1 MSRIYLLIT
10 NLILIMVASCT
21 PAAGIST
28 PNVIQIN
35 TPSNPRTIMGV
46 ITEIKDRILV
56 EQQPEATIGDKIYFS
71 LSHDIKV
78 YQLINSDLRAVSSN
92 NLEAGQL
99 VEVWTYGIV
108 LESFPSQAEA
118 NFIIVHSNDEST
130 DDADA
135 LILPNRAPDVSGTIT
150 QALNTVL
157 VDKKFVV
164 FITPTTHFLRRSG
177 NTVEAFEARNI
188 KEGQYIEIWTDKIQ
202 GNQVIAQVI
211 VVVDE

>member
-1 MSRIYLLIT
+1 
-10 NLILIMVASCT
+10 MVTSCA
-21 PAAGIST
+21 PVVGIST
-28 PNVIQIN
+28 PSVIQIN
-35 TPSNPRTIMGV
+35 TPSYPRTIMGV

-78 YQLINSDLRAVSSN
+78 YQRINNDLHTVSSN
-92 NLEAGQL
+92 NLEVGQL
-99 VEVWTYGIV
+99 VEVWAYGGV
-108 LESFPSQAEA
+108 LESFPGQAEA
-118 NFIIVHSNDEST
+118 NFIIVHSNEEST
-130 DDADA
+130 DDA
-135 LILPNRAPDVSGTIT
+135 LTLPNRDPDVSGTIT

-157 VDKKFVV
+157 VDKKYVV
-164 FITPTTHFLRRSG
+164 FITPTTYFLRRSG
-177 NTVEAFEARNI
+177 NTVEAIEARNI

>member
-10 NLILIMVASCT
+10 NLILIMITSCT
-21 PAAGIST
+21 PAVGIST

-71 LSHDIKV
+71 LSHNIKV
-78 YQLINSDLRAVSSN
+78 YQSINSDLRAVSSN
-92 NLEAGQL
+92 DLEVGQL
-99 VEVWTYGIV
+99 VEVWTYGVV
-108 LESFPSQAEA
+108 LESFPGQAEA
-118 NFIIVHSNDEST
+118 NFIIVYSNEEST
-130 DDADA
+130 DDA
-135 LILPNRAPDVSGTIT
+135 LTLPNRAPDVSGTIT

-164 FITPTTHFLRRSG
+164 FITPTTQFLRRSG

>member
-10 NLILIMVASCT
+10 NLILIMITSCA
-21 PAAGIST
+21 PAVGIST
-28 PNVIQIN
+28 PNAIQIN
-35 TPSNPRTIMGV
+35 TPSYPRTIMGV

-78 YQLINSDLRAVSSN
+78 YQSINSDLRAISSN
-92 NLEAGQL
+92 KLEVGQL
-99 VEVWTYGIV
+99 VEIWVDGVV
-108 LESFPSQAEA
+108 LDSFPGQAEA
-118 NFIIVHSNDEST
+118 NFIIVHSNEEST
-130 DDADA
+130 GDADA
-135 LILPNRAPDVSGTIT
+135 LTLPNRAPDVSGTIT

-157 VDKKFVV
+157 VDKKYVV
-164 FITPTTHFLRRSG
+164 FITPTTYFLRRSG
-177 NTVEAFEARNI
+177 NTVEAIEARNI

>member
-10 NLILIMVASCT
+10 NLILIMITSCA
-21 PAAGIST
+21 PAVGIST
-28 PNVIQIN
+28 PNAIQIN
-35 TPSNPRTIMGV
+35 TPSYPRTIMGV

-71 LSHDIKV
+71 FSDDIKV
-78 YQLINSDLRAVSSN
+78 YQSINSDLHAVSSN
-92 NLEAGQL
+92 NLEVGQL
-99 VEVWTYGIV
+99 VEVWAYGGV
-108 LESFPSQAEA
+108 LESFPGQAEA
-118 NFIIVHSNDEST
+118 NFIIVHSNEEST
-130 DDADA
+130 DDT
-135 LILPNRAPDVSGTIT
+135 LTLPNRAPDVSGTIT

-164 FITPTTHFLRRSG
+164 FITPTTQFLRRSG
-177 NTVEAFEARNI
+177 DTIEAIEASNI
-188 KEGQYIEIWTDKIQ
+188 KEGQHIEIWADKIQ

>member
-1 MSRIYLLIT
+1 MSRVYLLIT
-10 NLILIMVASCT
+10 NLILIMVTSCA
-21 PAAGIST
+21 PVVGIST

-35 TPSNPRTIMGV
+35 TPSYPRTIMGV

-71 LSHDIKV
+71 LSHDIKI
-78 YQLINSDLRAVSSN
+78 YQRINSDLHAVSSN
-92 NLEAGQL
+92 NLEIGQL
-99 VEVWTYGIV
+99 VEVWAYGVV
-108 LESFPSQAEA
+108 LESFPGQAEA
-118 NFIIVHSNDEST
+118 NFIIVHSNEEST
-130 DDADA
+130 DDA
-135 LILPNRAPDVSGTIT
+135 LTLPNRAPDVSGTIT

-164 FITPTTHFLRRSG
+164 FITPTTQFLRRSG
-177 NTVEAFEARNI
+177 NTVEAIEARNI